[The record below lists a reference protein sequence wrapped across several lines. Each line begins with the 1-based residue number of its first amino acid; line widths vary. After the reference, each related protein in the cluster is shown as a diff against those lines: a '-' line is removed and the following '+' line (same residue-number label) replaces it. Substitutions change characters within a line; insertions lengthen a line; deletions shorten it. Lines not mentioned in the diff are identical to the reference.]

1 MSDKLTILWVNDNP
15 DTAKTMV
22 FMYATNAKL
31 RSWFNE
37 VELIIWGPTSKL
49 TARNPEIQELIKKAQ
64 DAGVTIKACLA
75 CADMFGV
82 TDDLRLLNIDVD
94 YMGVPLTEVLK
105 SDGKLLT
112 I

>member
-1 MSDKLTILWVNDNP
+1 MKDKLTILWVNDNP

-49 TARNPEIQELIKKAQ
+49 TAENTEIQALIKTAQ
-64 DAGVTIKACLA
+64 EAGVVVKACIA
-75 CADMFGV
+75 CAKMFGV
-82 TDDLRLLNIDVD
+82 DEIIASFDIEVAP
-94 YMGVPLTEVLK
+94 MGIPLTNALK
-105 SDGKLLT
+105 SEGAVLT

>member
-31 RSWFNE
+31 RSWFSD
-37 VELIIWGPTSKL
+37 VELVIWGPTSKL
-49 TARNPEIQELIKKAQ
+49 TAKNTEFQELIKKAQ
-64 DAGVTIKACLA
+64 EAGVVIRACQA

-82 TDDLRLLNIDVD
+82 SDDLRALDISVE
-94 YMGVPLTEVLK
+94 YMGIPLTDVLK